1 MGVQVTHGLYRA
13 VVVVGLLAVAACAS
27 KLPRGELTDTPWD
40 DAEKLPYSEWRVVSE
55 KPRLLQR
62 QRVSQKK
69 VKDEKEWSDGY
80 VSQIELKNE
89 DTRTIKFDLD
99 AKAAAGPQRCDK
111 SAVMLFAIQK
121 KNAPVRT
128 PCEVEAG
135 ATLHLMVLSAGKG
148 EVTINNFRAFPWT
161 DVDKMKFTER
171 KVLSQNPRVTL
182 LARVSEINHGGDSTW
197 PPGFLAQF
205 QIANDAPYDMDFS
218 AQLLTAKVG
227 DQGGKVACD
236 GTALIVPSGGPE
248 DALAT
253 EPCFVASKDTR
264 TFSAVLARADGYA
277 FVEAHNRP
285 PKGWT
290 AFKDPAMAGVF
301 WKAETGT
308 RQDEIVPDDDPSKQ
322 SVGYQVAV
330 TFFNAR
336 TEPAIVNFVV
346 VPNVGKPPESMP
358 DPNRQIGGGTAT
370 LLGGEV
376 KKVVRASIVREW
388 TLWAA
393 PRKTKG

>member
-1 MGVQVTHGLYRA
+1 MKHGLSHAA
-13 VVVVGLLAVAACAS
+13 VVGALLAVAACAS
-27 KLPRGELTDTPWD
+27 KAPRGELTDTPWD

-62 QRVSQKK
+62 QRVSQEK
-69 VKDEKEWSDGY
+69 VKDDKEWSDGY
-80 VSQIELKNE
+80 VSQIELKSE

-99 AKAAAGPQRCDK
+99 ARAPAGTQRCEK
-111 SAVMLFAIQK
+111 SVAMLFAIQK
-121 KNAPVRT
+121 QGAAVRT

-135 ATLHLMVLSAGKG
+135 ATLRLMVLSAGKG
-148 EVTINNFRAFPWT
+148 EVTISNVRAYPWT
-161 DVDKMKFTER
+161 DVDKMEFTEQ

-182 LARVSEINHGGDSTW
+182 LARVSAINHHGDTTW

-205 QIANDAPYDMDFS
+205 QIVSDAPYVMDFS

-227 DQGGKVACD
+227 EQGGKLTCD
-236 GTALIVPSGGPE
+236 GTALTVPSGGPE
-248 DALAT
+248 GAFTT
-253 EPCFVASKDTR
+253 EPCYVASKDTR
-264 TFSAVLARADGYA
+264 SFSAVLARRDGYA

-285 PKGWT
+285 PKDWT
-290 AFKDPAMAGVF
+290 AFKDPALAGVF
-301 WKAETGT
+301 WRAETGA
-308 RQDEIVPDDDPSKQ
+308 RQDTIVPPDDPSKE
-322 SVGYQVAV
+322 SVGYEVAV

-336 TEPAIVNFVV
+336 TEPALVNFVV

-388 TLWAA
+388 TLWVA
-393 PRKTKG
+393 PRKTR

>member
-1 MGVQVTHGLYRA
+1 MKHGLNRA
-13 VVVVGLLAVAACAS
+13 AVIGALLAVAACAS
-27 KLPRGELTDTPWD
+27 KAPRGELTDTPWD

-55 KPRLLQR
+55 KPRLLLR
-62 QRVSQKK
+62 QRASQKK
-69 VKDEKEWSDGY
+69 VKDDKEWSDGY
-80 VSQIELKNE
+80 VSQIELKSE

-99 AKAAAGPQRCDK
+99 ARAAAGTQRCDK
-111 SAVMLFAIQK
+111 SVVMLFAIQK

-135 ATLHLMVLSAGKG
+135 ATLHLMVLSAGRG

-161 DVDKMKFTER
+161 DVDGMKFTEQ
-171 KVLSQNPRVTL
+171 KVLSQNPRVVL
-182 LARVSEINHGGDSTW
+182 LARVSEINHGGDTTW

-205 QIANDAPYDMDFS
+205 QIASDAPYVMDFS
-218 AQLLTAKVG
+218 AQLLTPKVG

-236 GTALIVPSGGPE
+236 GTALAVPSGGSE
-248 DALAT
+248 DMFTT

-264 TFSAVLARADGYA
+264 AFSAVLARRDGYA

-285 PKGWT
+285 PKDWT
-290 AFKDPAMAGVF
+290 AFKDPALAGVF
-301 WKAETGT
+301 WRAETGT
-308 RQDEIVPDDDPSKQ
+308 RQGTIVPNDDPSKE
-322 SVGYQVAV
+322 SVGYEIAV

-336 TEPAIVNFVV
+336 TEAAIVNFVV

-388 TLWAA
+388 TLWVA
-393 PRKTKG
+393 PRKTK

>member
-1 MGVQVTHGLYRA
+1 MKHGLVRA
-13 VVVVGLLAVAACAS
+13 AVLGALVAAAACVSNA
-27 KLPRGELTDTPWD
+27 PRGELTDTPWD

-62 QRVSQKK
+62 QRASKEK
-69 VKDEKEWSDGY
+69 VKDDKEWADGY
-80 VSQIELKNE
+80 VSQVELKNE

-99 AKAAAGPQRCDK
+99 ARAPAGPQRCEK
-111 SAVMLFAIQK
+111 SAVMLFPIQK
-121 KNAPVRT
+121 KGAPVRT

-135 ATLHLMVLSAGKG
+135 ATLRLMVLSAGKG
-148 EVTINNFRAFPWT
+148 EVTISNVRAFPWT
-161 DVDKMKFTER
+161 DVDKMKFTEQ
-171 KVLSQNPRVTL
+171 KVLSHDPRVTL
-182 LARVSEINHGGDSTW
+182 LARVSQVNHGGDSTW
-197 PPGFLAQF
+197 PAGFLAQF
-205 QIANDAPYDMDFS
+205 QVISEAPYDMDFS
-218 AQLLTAKVG
+218 AQLLTPKVG
-227 DQGGKVACD
+227 DQGGKLACD
-236 GTALIVPSGGPE
+236 GTALVVPGGGAE

-253 EPCFVASKDTR
+253 EPCFVAGKDTR

-277 FVEAHNRP
+277 FGVAYNRP

-290 AFKDPAMAGVF
+290 AFKDPALAGVF

-308 RQDEIVPDDDPSKQ
+308 RQDTIIPADDPSKE
-322 SVGYQVAV
+322 SVGYEVAV

-336 TEPAIVNFVV
+336 TEPALVNFVV